1 MPGRAEKRP
10 LNLIQVILA
19 EGSAQS
25 IAHRLWLL
33 LTRVAFFI
41 FNEGASK
48 MTQLEIARRGKVSP
62 EMERAAAA
70 EKVSAEKIRG
80 LIASGRAVLPKNK
93 RHQFEQILAIGEGL
107 RTKVNANIGTSG
119 PCSGLEGEIAKLEAA
134 VAAGTDSLMD
144 LSTGPD
150 FQEVR
155 HMILDRSPVMVG
167 AVPIYMVATRLRL
180 EGQPLSKM
188 DADEL
193 FRSIETQCA
202 EGLDYITVH
211 CGVTREVVRTL
222 DRYERLMPSVSRGGS
237 ILMHWME
244 KNNKENPL
252 YEDFNALLDIAYN
265 YDVTLSLGDGFR
277 PGTVVDATDGPQ
289 LEELIVLGDLARR
302 ARARGVQVI
311 IEGPGHVPLNQVV
324 ANVIVEKQV
333 CDGAPF
339 YLLGPLTTDI
349 APGYDH
355 IAAAIGGAIAA
366 AAGADFLCY
375 VTPAEHLCIPNADDV
390 RAGVIAARI
399 AGHSADIARGIA
411 GAIEHDRRMS
421 LYRRDLNWSGML
433 SEALDPDWARQ
444 RVSLSSDGETC
455 TMCGELCAV
464 KLSRRPVKKRN
475 AISDEGG

>member
-1 MPGRAEKRP
+1 
-10 LNLIQVILA
+10 
-19 EGSAQS
+19 
-25 IAHRLWLL
+25 
-33 LTRVAFFI
+33 
-41 FNEGASK
+41 
-48 MTQLEIARRGKVSP
+48 MTQLEIARVGKVSS
-62 EMERAAAA
+62 EMEQAAAA
-70 EKVSAEKIRG
+70 ENVSSEKVRE

-93 RHQFEQILAIGEGL
+93 RHQFAHILAIGEGL

-119 PCSGLEGEIAKLEAA
+119 PCSGIEREIAKLDAA
-134 VAAGTDSLMD
+134 VAAGTDSVMD

-155 HMILDRSPVMVG
+155 QMVLERSPVMVG
-167 AVPIYMVATRLRL
+167 AVPIYMVAIRLRL
-180 EGQPLSKM
+180 EGQSLSKM
-188 DADEL
+188 SADGL
-193 FRSIETQCA
+193 LRSIETQCA
-202 EGLDYITVH
+202 EGIDYITVH
-211 CGVTREVVRTL
+211 CGVTREVVRRL
-222 DRYERLMPSVSRGGS
+222 DHCERLMPSVSRGGS
-237 ILMHWME
+237 ILMQWME

-252 YEDFNALLDIAYN
+252 YEDFNSLLDIAHT

-289 LEELIVLGDLARR
+289 VEELIVLGELARR

-324 ANVIVEKQV
+324 ANVIMEKQL

-339 YLLGPLTTDI
+339 YLLGPLTTDL

-355 IAAAIGGAIAA
+355 ITGAIGGAIAA

-375 VTPAEHLCIPNADDV
+375 VTPAEHLCHPNADDV

-399 AGHSADIARGIA
+399 AGHSADIAKSLP
-411 GAIEHDRRMS
+411 GAIERDRQMS
-421 LYRRDLNWSGML
+421 IYRRDLNWDGML
-433 SEALDPDWARQ
+433 SEAIDPDWARE

-464 KLSRRPVKKRN
+464 KLSRRSAKHPTSGYSGSR
-475 AISDEGG
+475 DQQEGKT